1 MLVAMMNAEGNEG
14 TAVIQGIPEGPKQPF
29 PECVEYGEKE
39 YCLKGQATYQSERT
53 FLAII

>member
-29 PECVEYGEKE
+29 SECVEYGEKE
-39 YCLKGQATYQSERT
+39 YCSKGQATYQRERT